1 MPSSPSNAAQVLL
14 LAPSEAASAAVVAT
28 PGGEDEL
35 LVPAGPAPRRPALF
49 ALLLS
54 LALHVLAGALLW
66 QWTTDIAPKPE
77 SPVLQ
82 VRLRAG
88 GGKPAP
94 APLADQ
100 PPAPPAPVAAT
111 PKPQRLPAPVPA
123 PPPSERAKT
132 ATLPTAP
139 PVVASQEPAPVV
151 PASTATTQADTS
163 GTDVVT
169 PPEDPLVNTATMRV
183 LEWLAQH
190 RRYPGPA
197 RRARLQGTVEIVVVL
212 MPDGRLVDQRIA
224 QSSGHAILD
233 KAALDLLRRAS
244 PVPVS
249 AFFTGEARQLEL
261 RLPIIYRLSI

>member
-1 MPSSPSNAAQVLL
+1 M
-14 LAPSEAASAAVVAT
+14 
-28 PGGEDEL
+28 DECI
-35 LVPAGPAPRRPALF
+35 LVPAATPRRPAAF
-49 ALLLS
+49 ALLVS
-54 LALHVLAGALLW
+54 LLLHTLVGVALW
-66 QWTTDIAPKPE
+66 QWTQELQPAPD

-94 APLADQ
+94 PVIADQ
-100 PPAPPAPVAAT
+100 PPTPPAPVAA
-111 PKPQRLPAPVPA
+111 APA
-123 PPPSERAKT
+123 PPRPTSPLPAALRAEPAKT
-132 ATLPTAP
+132 ATLPAP
-139 PVVASQEPAPVV
+139 APVVASQEPETILPT
-151 PASTATTQADTS
+151 PTSPTDSERTGTA
-163 GTDVVT
+163 VLT
-169 PPEDPLVNTATMRV
+169 PPVDPLVNTATVRV

-197 RRARLQGTVEIVVVL
+197 RRAKLQGTVEIVVVL

-244 PVPVS
+244 PVPAS
-249 AFFTGEARQLEL
+249 AFFTGEARRLEL

>member
-1 MPSSPSNAAQVLL
+1 MPSPPTNAAPVLL
-14 LAPSEAASAAVVAT
+14 LAPPDALLHAPADEAAPAA
-28 PGGEDEL
+28 
-35 LVPAGPAPRRPALF
+35 LVIAAAPPRRTASY

-54 LALHVLAGALLW
+54 LVLHLLAAGALW
-66 QWTTDIAPKPE
+66 HWAAEIVPEPE

-88 GGKPAP
+88 GATPAST
-94 APLADQ
+94 ASADL
-100 PPAPPAPVAAT
+100 PPAPPAPAAAE
-111 PKPQRLPAPVPA
+111 PKPRQAVHPTPAAA
-123 PPPSERAKT
+123 PRAPAKT
-132 ATLPTAP
+132 ATT
-139 PVVASQEPAPVV
+139 PVPVPVASSQPPLPELPASPAPVE
-151 PASTATTQADTS
+151 AERS
-163 GTDVVT
+163 GTDVLT
-169 PPEDPLVNTATMRV
+169 PPVDPLVNTATVRV

-197 RRARLQGTVEIVVVL
+197 RRAKLQGTVEVIVVL

-244 PVPVS
+244 PVPAS